1 MNNPQAVERVNG
13 ALMVAAC
20 AAAFVAPFHLFLA
33 AYAILGPLHYLTQI
47 SWLHDRHYFAPRPA
61 ARRWWLVLVGA
72 AMVVLLYGYVSNDLF
87 QKPVK
92 PTLEIAMV
100 YLVFATAAFLLFVR
114 HAVNAVALTIAVAA
128 GLALF
133 SNARAYALLA
143 YFIVTI
149 VHVLLFTAAFVLYG
163 ALKRRSGAAL
173 LSLGVFAACV
183 VSFFVIP
190 APPALEASPRV
201 REMYDFFAPLNEQL
215 IALFGLEGGVYES
228 SAVMRLIAFA
238 YTYHYL
244 NWFSKTS
251 IIGWHR
257 VSRVRAAAI
266 VVAWTGAVA
275 LYAYDYA
282 LGLSVLYVLSV
293 LHVLLE
299 FPLDH
304 QTFAGIGTELRALVR
319 SGHELVP
326 RPERIALLRGDGRG
340 VQPRRA
346 AEAVPRAAERV

>member
-1 MNNPQAVERVNG
+1 MNNPHAVERLNC
-13 ALMVAAC
+13 ALMVVAC

-47 SWLHDRHYFAPRPA
+47 SWLHDRQFFAPRPA

-72 AMVVLLYGYVSNDLF
+72 AMIVLLYGYVSNDLL
-87 QKPVK
+87 QRPVK

-114 HAVNAVALTIAVAA
+114 HVVNAVALTIAVAA

-133 SNARAYALLA
+133 STARAYALLA

-149 VHVLLFTAAFVLYG
+149 VHVLIFTAAFVLYG
-163 ALKRRSGAAL
+163 ALKRKSRAAI
-173 LSLGVFAACV
+173 LSLGVYAVCV
-183 VSFFVIP
+183 SSFFAIP
-190 APPALEASPRV
+190 AQPLLAASPRI

-215 IALFGLEGGVYES
+215 MALFGWEGGVYTGVDGGV
-228 SAVMRLIAFA
+228 AVMRLIAFA

-257 VSRVRAAAI
+257 VSRVRATAI
-266 VVAWTGAVA
+266 VVLWAAAVT
-275 LYAYDYA
+275 LYAVDYTT
-282 LGLSVLYVLSV
+282 GLSVLYVLSV

-319 SGHELVP
+319 T
-326 RPERIALLRGDGRG
+326 
-340 VQPRRA
+340 
-346 AEAVPRAAERV
+346 

>member
-1 MNNPQAVERVNG
+1 MNNSHAVERVNC

-47 SWLHDRHYFAPRPA
+47 SWMHDRQYFAPRPA

-72 AMVVLLYGYVSNDLF
+72 AMAVLLYGYVSNDLL

-114 HAVNAVALTIAVAA
+114 HAVNAVALTVAVAA

-149 VHVLLFTAAFVLYG
+149 VHVLVFTAAFVLYG
-163 ALKRRSGAAL
+163 ALKRRSGDAL

-183 VSFFVIP
+183 ASFFLVSAQP
-190 APPALEASPRV
+190 LLATSPRV

-215 IALFGLEGGVYES
+215 IALFGIGSGVYEAT
-228 SAVMRLIAFA
+228 AVMRLIAFA

-251 IIGWHR
+251 VIGWHR
-257 VSRVRAAAI
+257 VPKPRAAAI
-266 VVAWTGAVA
+266 LVAWTAAVG
-275 LYAYDYA
+275 LYAVDYTI
-282 LGLSVLYVLSV
+282 GLSVLYVLSV

-299 FPLDH
+299 FPLNH
-304 QTFAGIGTELRALVR
+304 QTFAGIGSELRALVR
-319 SGHELVP
+319 T
-326 RPERIALLRGDGRG
+326 
-340 VQPRRA
+340 
-346 AEAVPRAAERV
+346 

>member
-1 MNNPQAVERVNG
+1 MNNPQAVERVNCV
-13 ALMVAAC
+13 LMVAAC
-20 AAAFVAPFHLFLA
+20 VAAFVAPFHVFLA

-47 SWLHDRHYFAPRPA
+47 SWMHDRQYFAPRRA

-72 AMVVLLYGYVSNDLF
+72 AMIVLLYGYVSNDVL
-87 QKPVK
+87 QRPVK

-149 VHVLLFTAAFVLYG
+149 VHVLIFTAAFVFHG
-163 ALKRRSGAAL
+163 ALKRKSRAAMI
-173 LSLGVFAACV
+173 SLGVFAASV
-183 VSFFVIP
+183 ASFFVIP
-190 APPALEASPRV
+190 AQPLLAASPRV

-215 IALFGLEGGVYES
+215 NALFGLEGGVYEGV
-228 SAVMRLIAFA
+228 AVMRLIAFA

-251 IIGWHR
+251 IIGWHHVTR
-257 VSRVRAAAI
+257 TRATAI
-266 VVAWTGAVA
+266 IVLWTAAVA
-275 LYAYDYA
+275 LYAADYA
-282 LGLSVLYVLSV
+282 AGLSVLYALSV

-304 QTFAGIGTELRALVR
+304 QTFAGIGRELRALVAR
-319 SGHELVP
+319 STRPVRAPEIP
-326 RPERIALLRGDGRG
+326 RLRAG
-340 VQPRRA
+340 
-346 AEAVPRAAERV
+346 